1 MVLGGR
7 RYQRCRQVLVP
18 VCRSLRLHISQHAG
32 FAVSGGVVAVD
43 EGEEA
48 FFAEGVPD
56 SVAGADAFGFEAEV
70 GWSASAVVFDFDV
83 HFRTM
88 FASATID
95 DLKGLLLHTLLL
107 RSGMASTDFHLAR
120 LCDRSRRRY
129 SVEFSIRLILIA
141 MKSTPR
147 NSGS

>member
-1 MVLGGR
+1 M
-7 RYQRCRQVLVP
+7 P

-56 SVAGADAFGFEAEV
+56 SVAGADAFGFKVEA
-70 GWSASAVVFDFDV
+70 GWSAPTVVFDFDV
-83 HFRTM
+83 HIGTM
-88 FASATID
+88 LASAAID
-95 DLKGLLLHTLLL
+95 VLKALLLHTLLL

-120 LCDRSRRRY
+120 LCDRSRQRY
-129 SVEFSIRLILIA
+129 SVEFSIRRILVAI
-141 MKSTPR
+141 KSTPR
-147 NSGS
+147 NSGT